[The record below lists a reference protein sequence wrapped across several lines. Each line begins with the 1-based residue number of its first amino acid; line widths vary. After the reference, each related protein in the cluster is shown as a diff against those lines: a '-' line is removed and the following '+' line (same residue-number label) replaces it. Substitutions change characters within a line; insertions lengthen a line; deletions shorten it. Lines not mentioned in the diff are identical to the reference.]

1 MIFSL
6 QLLLTT
12 VPVLAAYSPDWYPTP
27 EIGTINNDWADA
39 LEQSM
44 DILSQLTLPEKV
56 NITTGTGWM
65 GGQCV
70 GNTGGVPRLGIKGLC
85 LQDGPLGVRFADFVN
100 VFPCQNAMAA
110 TFDRILV
117 HQRGTAIGHQ
127 SKLKG
132 VDVHL
137 GPVVGPIG
145 RHATGGRNWEGF
157 SPDPYLS
164 GKLAYEAIQGIQEEN
179 VLATIKHF
187 IGNEQDHYRRA
198 QEWRDGFNFTGLKL
212 PVSSNNIDD
221 RALHELYMWPFAD
234 AVKAG
239 VGSVMCAYNNVNGT
253 QACQNS
259 DLLNGKLKSELGFQG
274 FVMSDWFA
282 QGNGVANALAGM
294 DMSMPG
300 TDVDEFE
307 TVFWGEQLTRMV
319 ANGTL
324 PESRLDDMV
333 LRILTPLMY
342 FGIDDREPNFASF
355 VDTTVGSPYPA
366 AKNPKQVQDK
376 IVNYHLD
383 VRNQFSANVA
393 LESARGAIV
402 LLFNSG
408 VLPLKDKSNIGV
420 FGVGSVIGPNG
431 AICENMQCSDG
442 ALIEGWGSGTAY
454 PTEYE
459 SPYEALHKKASLLD
473 VHVTGTSESWDM
485 SLPIEIAGS
494 TDINIVYVLAASGE
508 STASVDGN
516 IGDRNNVSLWHNGD
530 ELINAVADQGETVV
544 VVTTVGQVDMS
555 EWLFHPNV
563 SAVLLT
569 APAGDYGG
577 KAMADV
583 LFGEVNPSGKLPYT
597 LADDISEYI
606 PIVTEIPAD
615 GAPQSDFVEGIYL
628 DYKWYDKFEKT
639 PLYEFG
645 YGLSYTNYTFTDLSL
660 DIKEIDEFLPARPD
674 PVVVTK
680 PEDFPIDL
688 ADLYVPDGFEMIDG
702 LVYPWI
708 QNVSVPL
715 SDSEAQFPF
724 ADGAGHIS
732 DASGGVGGHPWLWSV
747 AATITHNT
755 TNCGDVAGR
764 AVSQLYIAFP
774 ETCVDVPLVQLRGF
788 DKSGMLNPGESQET
802 VYNLHWRDLAIWDV
816 ELQSWRVQRGEYA
829 VFIGHSSRDFE
840 LFDSFTLE

>member
-12 VPVLAAYSPDWYPTP
+12 VLAASTPDWYPTP
-27 EIGTINNDWADA
+27 EIGTVNNDWADA
-39 LEQSM
+39 LDHSIT
-44 DILSQLTLPEKV
+44 ILSQLTLPEKV

-65 GGQCV
+65 GGNCV
-70 GNTGGVPRLGIKGLC
+70 GNTGAVPRLGIKGLC
-85 LQDGPLGVRFADFVN
+85 LQDGPLGVRLADFVN

-117 HQRGTAIGHQ
+117 HQRGTAIGRQ
-127 SKLKG
+127 SRLKG

-164 GKLAYEAIQGIQEEN
+164 GKLAHEAIQGVQEER
-179 VLATIKHF
+179 VIATIKHF

-198 QEWRDGFNFTGLKL
+198 EEWIDGFNFTDLKL
-212 PVSSNNIDD
+212 PISSNIDD

-234 AVKAG
+234 AVRAG
-239 VGSVMCAYNNVNGT
+239 VGSVMCSYNNVNGT

-282 QGNGVANALAGM
+282 QASGVSSALAGM

-300 TDVDEFE
+300 TDADKLE

-333 LRILTPLMY
+333 LRILTPLIY
-342 FGIDDREPNFASF
+342 FGIDDRKPNFGSF
-355 VDTTVGSPYPA
+355 VNTTVGSPYPA
-366 AKNPKQVQDK
+366 AKNPKQVPDQ
-376 IVNYHLD
+376 IVNHHLD
-383 VRNQFSANVA
+383 VRNQFTANVA
-393 LESARGAIV
+393 LEGARGAIV
-402 LLFNSG
+402 LLVNNG
-408 VLPLKDKSNIGV
+408 VLPLKNKSTIGV
-420 FGVGSVIGPNG
+420 FGVGSRIGPEG
-431 AICENMQCSDG
+431 VICENMQCSDG

-473 VHVTGTSESWDM
+473 VQVTGTTESWDM
-485 SLPIEIAGS
+485 RLPTEIAGN
-494 TDINIVYVLAASGE
+494 TDINIVYVLADAGE

-530 ELINAVADQGETVV
+530 ELINTVASQGETVV
-544 VVTTVGQVDMS
+544 VVTTVGQVDMNA
-555 EWLFHPNV
+555 WLSHPNI

-597 LADDISEYI
+597 IAKNISEYI

-628 DYKWYDKFEKT
+628 DYKWYDKFNKT

-645 YGLSYTNYTFTDLSL
+645 HGLSYTNYTFSNLRL
-660 DIKEIDEFLPARPD
+660 DVKEISEFLPARPD

-680 PEDFPIDL
+680 PKNLTNSNSDL
-688 ADLYVPDGFEMIDG
+688 FVPAGFEMIDG
-702 LVYPWI
+702 IVYPWI
-708 QNVSVPL
+708 QNTSVPL
-715 SDSEAQFPF
+715 AGSQAPFHF
-724 ADGAGHIS
+724 ADGAGHVS
-732 DASGGVGGHPWLWSV
+732 DASGGVGGHPWLWSTV
-747 AATITHNT
+747 ATITHNT
-755 TNCGDVAGR
+755 TNSGYVAGR
-764 AVSQLYIAFP
+764 AVSQLYISFP
-774 ETCVDVPLVQLRGF
+774 DTLIDVPVVQLRGF
-788 DKSGMLNPGESQET
+788 DKSRMLNPNESQET
-802 VYNLHWRDLAIWDV
+802 VYHLNWRDLAIWDV
-816 ELQSWRVQRGEYA
+816 ELQSWRVQRGEYK
-829 VFIGHSSRDFE
+829 VSIGHSSRDFE
-840 LFDSFTLE
+840 LVDSFTL